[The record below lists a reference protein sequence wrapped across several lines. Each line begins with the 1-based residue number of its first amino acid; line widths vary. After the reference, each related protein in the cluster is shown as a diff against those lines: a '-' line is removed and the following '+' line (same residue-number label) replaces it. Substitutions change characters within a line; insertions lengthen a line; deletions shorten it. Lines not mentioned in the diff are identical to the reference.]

1 MRIENEM
8 LSRFNTEAQSNNLE
22 MSLSQELDFFF
33 DNVMD
38 TVVDYFILKK
48 KLEYKVRLKNIHF
61 TFRGGL
67 NKTVFLLFWRR
78 R

>member
-8 LSRFNTEAQSNNLE
+8 MSRFNKAERIEEN

-38 TVVDYFILKK
+38 TVVDYLK
-48 KLEYKVRLKNIHF
+48 EEVA
-61 TFRGGL
+61 
-67 NKTVFLLFWRR
+67 V
-78 R
+78 